1 MVDIHI
7 KNGEIFVK
15 SEYDRNIVTF
25 MRSRPKRFWNTTTR
39 EWKLPESDL
48 DLLIASLSDYEY
60 NIRYDDS
67 DNLIQ
72 DSKNANIPNSIPDWY
87 EFKTKPFQHQIDGVN
102 YGLQHPKFLLA
113 DEQGCIDGDMIV
125 SYNVSGASKT
135 CSLSELYTVYSKS
148 KVKNKF
154 KVRCLKDG
162 FFGLSPILDVVF
174 SGKKDVFKV
183 TLENGKSVN
192 ATFDHEVLTDNG
204 FTCVCNLK
212 VGDMVATNG
221 DVLKCIECGSTDNII
236 TYKYSKFVGYCKKC
250 MYKLRDGKLC
260 KGDQVY
266 KHIGTD
272 GYVYL
277 YGRKF
282 RDHPRYTSIGLLEHV
297 YVAENMLGRP
307 LNSDEQVHHKNKI
320 RTDNRP
326 ENLQVLNKRDHSLIH
341 NCETHFHKDFIH
353 RNGNE
358 VIMIPKYSP
367 VVSIEFVG
375 EKDTYDI
382 KMSDPYHNFIANK
395 IVVHNCGKSKQMLDL
410 SQILKKESNI
420 KHTLIIACVNSL
432 KYNWQAEVEKHTN
445 DKGYILGTRYL
456 KNGREIIGSNEDRLS
471 DIKDI
476 GKGGQIDDYY
486 YIITNIETLRY
497 NKSIKVPM
505 KTKKNG
511 VQRFKKQ
518 TVFPIVEALQEQI
531 DAGNISMI
539 IADEIHK
546 CKSENS
552 LQGRALLALDCDYKA
567 ALTGTPVMNQPIDL
581 YTVLNWLG
589 FEEHS
594 AFAFKKHYC
603 IMGGFGQHQIVGY
616 KNLPE
621 LQSILDKCMLRR
633 LKSDVLDLP
642 EKIYINDYV
651 EMTKAQ
657 IKLYDEV
664 RNNLIENIDKIKLSP
679 NPLVQLIRLRQV
691 TGNPSILSSSI
702 NDNPKFSRMCE
713 IIEDAIENGGK
724 VLVFSN
730 WTDVIE
736 PAYELVKSM
745 KYKKDGKDKRYNPAI
760 YTGQNKDVREQ
771 EKDRFMNDPDC
782 KVLLGTMGAMGTGL
796 TLTAA
801 NTVIFLDEPWN
812 RAIKDQ
818 CEDRVHRIGTK
829 ESPNI
834 ITIMCKG
841 TIDERINDLVY
852 KKGKM
857 SDVLIDKEEDM
868 TRNPKVVNYLL
879 SLD

>member
-1 MVDIHI
+1 MRLFEVVLNIPSPYRIHCLVEIQRQLAEHGIEFFAHFMSDMSRAKDAQTKIWSHPDIPFPHKYWPDYGRGTHFFNPGLI
-7 KNGEIFVK
+7 WHLRMHRPDYLLVGSVFDTLTGMALGFLRAGKVLCAWCEGNTKTIGEMHGWKGRLKRRTLSKFRYVAVPGI
-15 SEYDRNIVTF
+15 EGQRYIAAHQELTRLRMPEPIILPNIVDETRF
-25 MRSRPKRFWNTTTR
+25 RPRR
-39 EWKLPESDL
+39 EWD
-48 DLLIASLSDYEY
+48 
-60 NIRYDDS
+60 
-67 DNLIQ
+67 
-72 DSKNANIPNSIPDWY
+72 
-87 EFKTKPFQHQIDGVN
+87 
-102 YGLQHPKFLLA
+102 
-113 DEQGCIDGDMIV
+113 
-125 SYNVSGASKT
+125 
-135 CSLSELYTVYSKS
+135 
-148 KVKNKF
+148 
-154 KVRCLKDG
+154 
-162 FFGLSPILDVVF
+162 
-174 SGKKDVFKV
+174 
-183 TLENGKSVN
+183 
-192 ATFDHEVLTDNG
+192 
-204 FTCVCNLK
+204 
-212 VGDMVATNG
+212 
-221 DVLKCIECGSTDNII
+221 
-236 TYKYSKFVGYCKKC
+236 
-250 MYKLRDGKLC
+250 
-260 KGDQVY
+260 
-266 KHIGTD
+266 
-272 GYVYL
+272 
-277 YGRKF
+277 
-282 RDHPRYTSIGLLEHV
+282 
-297 YVAENMLGRP
+297 
-307 LNSDEQVHHKNKI
+307 
-320 RTDNRP
+320 
-326 ENLQVLNKRDHSLIH
+326 
-341 NCETHFHKDFIH
+341 
-353 RNGNE
+353 
-358 VIMIPKYSP
+358 
-367 VVSIEFVG
+367 
-375 EKDTYDI
+375 
-382 KMSDPYHNFIANK
+382 
-395 IVVHNCGKSKQMLDL
+395 
-410 SQILKKESNI
+410 
-420 KHTLIIACVNSL
+420 
-432 KYNWQAEVEKHTN
+432 
-445 DKGYILGTRYL
+445 
-456 KNGREIIGSNEDRLS
+456 
-471 DIKDI
+471 
-476 GKGGQIDDYY
+476 
-486 YIITNIETLRY
+486 
-497 NKSIKVPM
+497 
-505 KTKKNG
+505 
-511 VQRFKKQ
+511 
-518 TVFPIVEALQEQI
+518 QEQI
-531 DAGNISMI
+531 DAGNINMI
-539 IADEIHK
+539 IADEVHK
-546 CKSENS
+546 VKDSAS
-552 LQGRALLALDCDYKA
+552 LQGKAILELDCDYKV
-567 ALTGTPVMNQPIDL
+567 ALTGTPVMNQPIDI
-581 YTVLNWLG
+581 YTTLNWLG

-730 WTDVIE
+730 WTNVIE

-771 EKDRFMNDPDC
+771 EKDRFMTDPDC
-782 KVLLGTMGAMGTGL
+782 KVLLGTTGAMGTGL

-868 TRNPKVVNYLL
+868 TRNPKIVNYLL